1 MHNQNSK
8 NMKKLLYTLLAMATF
23 ASCDKDPKPE
33 VKKPLDPFAQILVHV
48 KPSLATRADSK
59 AMTPREMLEKA
70 HYFQMWTFEAKDH
83 PVTRSIGDNE
93 KDFEKLAFLWWGDD
107 VVRADTI
114 VTYWRDAR
122 DLLIMTGLGDTIGY
136 IPQSVRNEA
145 FDRILN
151 AEKEKDYDLIYKI
164 FNEAFVGIPCTAE
177 EYKVLK
183 AEGKN

>member
-1 MHNQNSK
+1 
-8 NMKKLLYTLLAMATF
+8 MKVFRFALLALAVSF

-48 KPSLATRADSK
+48 KPTLATRADSK

-70 HYFQMWTFEAKDH
+70 THFQLWKKDVKDH

-107 VVRADTI
+107 VIEKDTI
-114 VTYWRDAR
+114 VTFWRDVK
-122 DLLIMTGLGDTIGY
+122 DLLILHDHLPAPDTIGY

-145 FDRILN
+145 FERILE
-151 AEKEKDYDLIYKI
+151 AEKRKDYDEIYKI

-177 EYKVLK
+177 EYKILK